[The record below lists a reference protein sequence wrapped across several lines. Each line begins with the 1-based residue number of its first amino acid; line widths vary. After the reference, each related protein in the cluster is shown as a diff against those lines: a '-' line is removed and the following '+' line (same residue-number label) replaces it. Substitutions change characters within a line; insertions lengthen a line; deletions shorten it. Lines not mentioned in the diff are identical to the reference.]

1 MTIAA
6 TAAILSS
13 SSRSTSPAQDLSE
26 RIDVRARE
34 ITVNMPPPYGKIT
47 GYHLY
52 IVYVDP
58 ARRQFVCEGFPFDPA
73 TGSIPPAGATLFY
86 GLSGLLTQG
95 YCGTLLQRATVQQ
108 QQEQQHFVTVLYGG
122 EAEKAYRCF
131 EKETG
136 RFNAERIPYRMAT
149 GPNSNSFVRMM
160 LDRCDVPA
168 IKPPAA
174 VPVPGWEISL
184 SRQAA

>member
-1 MTIAA
+1 MP
-6 TAAILSS
+6 ILSS
-13 SSRSTSPAQDLSE
+13 SSRSASPAHDRSE

-34 ITVNMPPPYGKIT
+34 IAVNMPPPCGRIT

-58 ARRQFVCEGFPFDPA
+58 AGRQFVCEGFPFDPA
-73 TGSIPPAGATLFY
+73 TGSIPASDSALFY

-95 YCGTLLQRATVQQ
+95 YCSTLPERAGTQQ
-108 QQEQQHFVTVLYGG
+108 QQRQYFATALHGK

-131 EKETG
+131 EKEVAQ
-136 RFNAERIPYRMAT
+136 FNAERVPYRMAT
-149 GPNSNSFVRMM
+149 GPNSNSFVRTM
-160 LDRCDVPA
+160 LDRCGVPA
-168 IKPPAA
+168 VRPPAA
-174 VPVPGWEISL
+174 VLVPGWDISI